1 MERSLKMDAAIKEA
15 VQDSL
20 PEDHPGHVPNVTRID
35 REESIW
41 LQILNIR
48 SLTAIQYLVDDHIVL
63 PSHLGTILALKKIQE
78 TNKLDEVYAIC
89 HEQLGEHDKAKEL
102 RDFMAR
108 KALEPKQD
116 FLLS

>member
-1 MERSLKMDAAIKEA
+1 MEDM
-15 VQDSL
+15 
-20 PEDHPGHVPNVTRID
+20 PNVQRID

-41 LQILNIR
+41 LQILNMR
-48 SLTAIQYLVDDHIVL
+48 SMTAINYLVDDHITL
-63 PSHLGTILALKKIQE
+63 PSKLSTMLALKKIRG

-102 RDFMAR
+102 RDFMAK

-116 FLLS
+116 FLLP